1 MKKGERK
8 RWFGAPFVK
17 HPLVKANNDVA
28 LLDNISLLVNVLDG
42 TNPDTVAKSLHK
54 FASYGKR
61 NKELVAELLVT
72 LLVKLLSVKKLWA
85 KGLCACTYEASQLSK
100 TWDSKAY
107 RDLHKLRISLISL
120 KMLQGLLGK
129 QK

>member
-1 MKKGERK
+1 MY
-8 RWFGAPFVK
+8 
-17 HPLVKANNDVA
+17 
-28 LLDNISLLVNVLDG
+28 G

-85 KGLCACTYEASQLSK
+85 KGLCACTYEASKLSK
-100 TWDSKAY
+100 TWDSKVEDFTNQSQNAA
-107 RDLHKLRISLISL
+107 RAV
-120 KMLQGLLGK
+120 GK
-129 QK
+129 AEVKHI